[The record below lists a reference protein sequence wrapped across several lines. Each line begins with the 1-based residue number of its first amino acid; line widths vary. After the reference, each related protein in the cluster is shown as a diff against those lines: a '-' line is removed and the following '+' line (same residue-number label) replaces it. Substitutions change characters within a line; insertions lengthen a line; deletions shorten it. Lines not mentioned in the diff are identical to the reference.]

1 MPEKQ
6 REEMIQSILR
16 RTSGSPC
23 RRAEA
28 LLCDHI
34 DGTLEELDARLVQ
47 GHLDHCSG
55 CRELTA
61 TLVEMQPTLT
71 EMAEIEPAEDFV
83 EGVLAATLPW
93 PARLRRRFRMLG
105 EEWVRLLRRPRI
117 AWEGAYV
124 GTMLLL
130 LVFGTP
136 LSPFSNVPSQA
147 LDLAQENPVRS
158 LAENRMAGA
167 PEAISQWSAA
177 IRNSTGNRAVNF
189 LAAARDEVVD
199 RLGRAAEASRALPP
213 HTADL
218 GEALWQAD
226 GGGSAAAL
234 GSIGGDVRS
243 IWSAM
248 TTSRIPAG
256 GTDEVEPKE
265 IDQSQ
270 KTDNQ
275 NRELEDSRGEPL

>member
-1 MPEKQ
+1 MDKRQ
-6 REEMIQSILR
+6 SEELTQSILR

-34 DGTLEELDARLVQ
+34 DGTLEDLDARLVQ
-47 GHLDHCSG
+47 GHLDHCAG
-55 CRELTA
+55 CRELSA
-61 TLVEMQPTLT
+61 TMVEMLPTLA

-93 PARLRRRFRMLG
+93 PARLRRRFRLLG

-147 LDLAQENPVRS
+147 LDLARENPVRS
-158 LAENRMAGA
+158 LTENRMAGA

-189 LAAARDEVVD
+189 LAAARDEVAD
-199 RLGRAAEASRALPP
+199 RLGRMVEASRALPP
-213 HTADL
+213 HAADL
-218 GEALWQAD
+218 GEALWQSD
-226 GGGSAAAL
+226 SGGSAAAL

-248 TTSRIPAG
+248 TTSRIPAE
-256 GTDEVEPKE
+256 GTEE
-265 IDQSQ
+265 ID
-270 KTDNQ
+270 KPENQ
-275 NRELEDSRGEPL
+275 IKELEDTEGEPL